1 MAAEYEVN
9 IKINSRQIERELK
22 NIDKIVSNIGKPK
35 GGGSR
40 RKPGIAG
47 LLPSS
52 ADLKAAENGI
62 TRLTAKTKTIQ
73 NIQDKFSER

>member
-9 IKINSRQIERELK
+9 IKINSQEIERELGK
-22 NIDKIVSNIGKPK
+22 IDRTVAQIGKSK

-40 RKPGIAG
+40 RKSGIAG

-52 ADLKAAENGI
+52 EQLRLLKKDL
-62 TRLTAKTKTIQ
+62 
-73 NIQDKFSER
+73 SS